1 MKAFQRQLVQTSS
14 KNEADDYRGDKIAFK
29 SMCLVP
35 AKRLASSLLANNYFH
50 HYLNYL
56 ESPGDLQLRHNFLN
70 AKLERHRFPQSA
82 GEPAVQTEH
91 IAQDATDSTGLF

>member
-35 AKRLASSLLANNYFH
+35 AKRLAPSLLANNYFH

-56 ESPGDLQLRHNFLN
+56 ESPGDLQLRDTFMN
-70 AKLERHRFPQSA
+70 AKLERNRFLQSA
-82 GEPAVQTEH
+82 GEPAFQMQH
-91 IAQDATDSTGLF
+91 SAQDH